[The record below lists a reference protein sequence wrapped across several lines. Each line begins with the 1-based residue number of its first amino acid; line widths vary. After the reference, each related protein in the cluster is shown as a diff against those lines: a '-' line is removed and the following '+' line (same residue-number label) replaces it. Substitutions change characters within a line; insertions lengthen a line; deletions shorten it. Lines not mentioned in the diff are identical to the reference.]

1 MQTLRQGFLRAGTL
15 RDFVLLAKAR
25 IFAVQ
30 KTPKL
35 VYLTCVHSAHAPAAL
50 RQGLEG
56 RTALFCGGG

>member
-15 RDFVLLAKAR
+15 RDFVLFAKAR

-35 VYLTCVHSAHAPAAL
+35 VYLTCVHSAHVPAAL
-50 RQGLEG
+50 RQ
-56 RTALFCGGG
+56 TICCVS